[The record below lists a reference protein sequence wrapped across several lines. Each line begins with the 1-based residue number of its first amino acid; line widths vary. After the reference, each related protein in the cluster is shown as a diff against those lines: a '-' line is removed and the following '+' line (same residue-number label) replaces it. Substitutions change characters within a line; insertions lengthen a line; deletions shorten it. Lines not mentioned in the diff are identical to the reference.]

1 VCKAISFNFDKILYS
16 VPCMEKFLKSFI
28 YAIHGIWSAIADQRN
43 LKFQLGVAIIVVGAG
58 FYLGIASMEWCVIL
72 LCIALVIG
80 LELVNTA
87 LENLVDLVTMERN
100 PLAGKIKD
108 IAAGAVLIVSIISL
122 IIGLIIFRKYLI

>member
-1 VCKAISFNFDKILYS
+1 
-16 VPCMEKFLKSFI
+16 MEKFLKSFI